1 MMEILD
7 MVRNTLTFDEVPKY
21 NGFCSS
27 SHEMTT
33 ACTNKV
39 GMFSRSTLW
48 RRQRLTKTASDRV
61 IYRYMRSDSDSE
73 NGGIRRP

>member
-1 MMEILD
+1 MEILG
-7 MVRNTLTFDEVPKY
+7 MMEYTLAFDEVPKDD
-21 NGFCSS
+21 GFYSC

-39 GMFSRSTLW
+39 GMFSRLTHW
-48 RRQRLTKTASDRV
+48 RRQRLTKAACDRV
-61 IYRYMRSDSDSE
+61 IYRNVRSNSDSE